1 MFELSLQGMRTK
13 VSHPAADAMDW
24 SEAMSL
30 ISRLTEDGRLRDS
43 MLISVGCMLGLRVSD
58 FLKLK
63 WCDLLDSDVLV
74 LQEQKTGKTRKMKVN
89 QQLRKQAALCYEE
102 MDIEDRREYIF
113 NSYQRNGEKPI
124 SRIRVHQILKDIQSN
139 YKITTAK
146 VFSCHTLRKTFGRRI
161 WLNECRRGRGDQ
173 ALELLK
179 ELFGHEHV
187 LVTKRYLG
195 IRQEELLALYDK
207 LTET

>member
-1 MFELSLQGMRTK
+1 MFKLSLQCMRTK

-102 MDIEDRREYIF
+102 MYIEDRREYIF

-124 SRIRVHQILKDIQSN
+124 SRVRVHQILKDIQSN

-207 LTET
+207 LTES